1 MLRINQRKKAQAS
14 VGNAV
19 PGVPWDLIR
28 FHGQPQGLSLRIYC
42 EFVRFH
48 TATVGDG
55 SPVPHKNRS
64 VIFYDFPERRGRR
77 SLQGN
82 CANIERFTRANT
94 VRPYRVADDLCG
106 FFEKT
111 AIICL
116 GSFGK
121 GAARRAEDW

>member
-1 MLRINQRKKAQAS
+1 MIFR
-14 VGNAV
+14 NAED
-19 PGVPWDLIR
+19 GVPYDGIALILGV
-28 FHGQPQGLSLRIYC
+28 F
-42 EFVRFH
+42 
-48 TATVGDG
+48 
-55 SPVPHKNRS
+55 K
-64 VIFYDFPERRGRR
+64 
-77 SLQGN
+77 
-82 CANIERFTRANT
+82 RANT